1 VKHLQ
6 YFEKPQKLRK
16 ISNYPDVLVVL
27 RHAFATSLCDY
38 GTAGS
43 FHYFTDTNK
52 KALWDE
58 GSADLDISVLLFM
71 TMHGW

>member
-1 VKHLQ
+1 
-6 YFEKPQKLRK
+6 
-16 ISNYPDVLVVL
+16 VVL